1 MPKSVSC
8 LLLLMLLT
16 PGPALAQAVYRIDP
30 VHSRVVFRVMHAG
43 LSPSLG
49 TVSKPSGR
57 IEWHETDVS
66 RSSVSV
72 QIPVSSLDMGDS
84 EWNLK
89 TLKTFLD
96 AEKHPTAT
104 FQSTVVRV
112 ISESLVEV
120 DGELSIAGGSA
131 PVTFITVINADKR
144 HPLTFRKTLGM
155 QASADISRKA
165 FGIDA
170 WPSLVGDSV
179 HLDVSV
185 EATLE
190 THQSKGEPP

>member
-1 MPKSVSC
+1 MP
-8 LLLLMLLT
+8 LPARIMLFIAVLT
-16 PGPALAQAVYRIDP
+16 PEMAVAQASYSIDP

-57 IEWHETDVS
+57 IDWDETDIS
-66 RSSVSV
+66 RSRVNV
-72 QIPVSSLDMGDS
+72 QIPVNSLDMGDS
-84 EWNLK
+84 EWNRK

-96 AEKHPTAT
+96 AENHPTAT
-104 FQSTVVRV
+104 FQSTAVRV
-112 ISESLVEV
+112 VSESLIEV
-120 DGELSIAGGSA
+120 DGVMRIAGGSA
-131 PVTFITVINADKR
+131 PITFITVINADKR

-170 WPSLVGDSV
+170 WPSLVGDNV
-179 HLDVSV
+179 HLDIAI

-190 THQSKGEPP
+190 HQSEKESTP

>member
-1 MPKSVSC
+1 MPLPARI
-8 LLLLMLLT
+8 LLFFAMLL
-16 PGPALAQAVYRIDP
+16 PELAVAQASYRIDP
-30 VHSRVVFRVMHAG
+30 IHSRVVFRVMHAG

-57 IEWHETDVS
+57 IEWDETDIS
-66 RSSVSV
+66 RSRVDV
-72 QIPVSSLDMGDS
+72 QIPVTSLDMGDS
-84 EWNLK
+84 EWNRK

-104 FQSTVVRV
+104 FRSTAVRV
-112 ISESLVEV
+112 ISESLIEV
-120 DGELSIAGGSA
+120 DGELRIAGGSA
-131 PVTFITVINADKR
+131 PITFITVINANKR

-170 WPSLVGDSV
+170 WPSLVGDNV
-179 HLDVSV
+179 HLDIAI

-190 THQSKGEPP
+190 QPSEKETTP

>member
-1 MPKSVSC
+1 MPLPARI
-8 LLLLMLLT
+8 LLFIAVLT
-16 PGPALAQAVYRIDP
+16 PEMAVAQASYSIDP

-57 IEWHETDVS
+57 IDWDETDIS
-66 RSSVSV
+66 RSRVNV
-72 QIPVSSLDMGDS
+72 QIPVNSLDMGDS
-84 EWNLK
+84 EWNRK

-96 AEKHPTAT
+96 AENHTTAT
-104 FQSTVVRV
+104 FQSTAVRV
-112 ISESLVEV
+112 VSESLIEV
-120 DGELSIAGGSA
+120 DGVMRIAGGSA
-131 PVTFITVINADKR
+131 PITFITVINADKR

-170 WPSLVGDSV
+170 WPSLVGDNV
-179 HLDVSV
+179 HLDIAI

-190 THQSKGEPP
+190 HQSENESTP